1 MTTPKRR
8 KGRNYFRYTELPGP
22 SISVTRSGRKVRRPN
37 DWWAN
42 AQEHLSTGHKESD
55 IKYKWGTGDPVLV
68 KGSKRVKLSDYYMQG
83 GGADLRA
90 DDQISEPAC
99 QNSDES
105 PATTSFKALDDLEH
119 A

>member
-1 MTTPKRR
+1 
-8 KGRNYFRYTELPGP
+8 LPAP

-68 KGSKRVKLSDYYMQG
+68 KGSKRVRLSDYYMQS

-90 DDQISEPAC
+90 DDQISGSAD
-99 QNSDES
+99 QSSDDN
-105 PATTSFKALDDLEH
+105 PATTSFKTLDDLEH
-119 A
+119 V